1 MTAPYNKINYS
12 LSYFFASSAGA
23 SVVSV
28 VASAT
33 SSTVSVASAGV
44 STTSSFTSSAGAS
57 SVKSSF
63 TTISLSSILAP
74 TNSLVLAAFPTL
86 SLK

>member
-12 LSYFFASSAGA
+12 LSSFFASSAGA

-28 VASAT
+28 VVSAA

-44 STTSSFTSSAGAS
+44 STPLKHLGTEFLSF
-57 SVKSSF
+57 
-63 TTISLSSILAP
+63 
-74 TNSLVLAAFPTL
+74 
-86 SLK
+86 